1 MRLAPKGRHIAFE
14 PVPSKAMWLKRKFPE
29 VDIKA
34 LALGDKREKL
44 TFYQNRSRP
53 GFSGFAK
60 DAASPDDVVELSVD
74 CEMLDNLV
82 EPSRRYAYVKIDVE
96 GAELLV
102 LKGARKLIAR
112 DSPVVLF
119 ESSYDGAPRLGLNRE
134 DLFNFFANELGYQVF
149 LLKDFLEKRPALDLA
164 GFQNAAVYPFQAFN
178 FLALPK

>member
-1 MRLAPKGRHIAFE
+1 
-14 PVPSKAMWLKRKFPE
+14 
-29 VDIKA
+29 
-34 LALGDKREKL
+34 LGDKREKL

-134 DLFNFFANELGYQVF
+134 DLFNFFVNELGYQVF

-164 GFQNAAVYPFQAFN
+164 GFQKAAVYPFQAFN